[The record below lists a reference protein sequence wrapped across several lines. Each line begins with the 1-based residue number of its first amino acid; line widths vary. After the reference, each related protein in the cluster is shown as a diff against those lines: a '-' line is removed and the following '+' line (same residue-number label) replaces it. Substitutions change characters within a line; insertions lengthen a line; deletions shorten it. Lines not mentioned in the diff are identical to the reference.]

1 MEVVSGPQNHHHH
14 AEGDK
19 DCDDLSAKLSP
30 ARFREQCAEGG
41 RASSSSVEA
50 GQENVIALLL
60 QQQEE
65 VLKEIRDQKKVRV
78 RSSLQMRAVVL

>member
-1 MEVVSGPQNHHHH
+1 MKVVSGPQNHRHH
-14 AEGDK
+14 AEGDG
-19 DCDDLSAKLSP
+19 DYDDLAAELSH
-30 ARFREQCAEGG
+30 ARFREQCAGG
-41 RASSSSVEA
+41 GSVAA

-78 RSSLQMRAVVL
+78 RSTFQTSAVVL